1 MVNPMIIILIIGII
15 SAVFGALLIF
25 VPEAILKAERQA
37 NRLFMTDAVFLKNRI
52 PIGIGLLG
60 VSAFLG
66 YTYAGEPLNEII
78 FLVTAILSGVFGL
91 LLLVSPNT
99 ILQAERHAN
108 KLYMTDAFFL
118 KNRIPIG
125 IGLLGVSA
133 FLGYTYAGEP
143 LNKIIFLVTA
153 LLSGIFGMLLLVSP
167 NTILQAERHAN
178 KLYMTDAFF
187 LKNRIPIGIGLI
199 AASAFMVY
207 TYISFS

>member
-1 MVNPMIIILIIGII
+1 MVDPMIIILTIGVI

-25 VPEAILKAERQA
+25 VPETIIKVERQA
-37 NRLFMTDAVFLKNRI
+37 NLLFMTDAFFLKNRI
-52 PIGIGLLG
+52 PIGIVLLG

-66 YTYAGEPLNEII
+66 YTYAGEPLNKII

-125 IGLLGVSA
+125 IA
-133 FLGYTYAGEP
+133 
-143 LNKIIFLVTA
+143 
-153 LLSGIFGMLLLVSP
+153 
-167 NTILQAERHAN
+167 
-178 KLYMTDAFF
+178 
-187 LKNRIPIGIGLI
+187 LI
-199 AASAFMVY
+199 AASVFMVY

>member
-1 MVNPMIIILIIGII
+1 MVDPMIIILIIGMI

-52 PIGIGLLG
+52 PIGIVLLG

-66 YTYAGEPLNEII
+66 YTYASEPLNKII

-118 KNRIPIG
+118 KNRIFIG
-125 IGLLGVSA
+125 IA
-133 FLGYTYAGEP
+133 
-143 LNKIIFLVTA
+143 
-153 LLSGIFGMLLLVSP
+153 
-167 NTILQAERHAN
+167 
-178 KLYMTDAFF
+178 
-187 LKNRIPIGIGLI
+187 LI
-199 AASAFMVY
+199 AASVFMVY

>member
-1 MVNPMIIILIIGII
+1 MIIILIIGMI

-52 PIGIGLLG
+52 PIGIVLLG

-66 YTYAGEPLNEII
+66 YTYASEPLNKII

-118 KNRIPIG
+118 KNRILIG
-125 IGLLGVSA
+125 IA
-133 FLGYTYAGEP
+133 
-143 LNKIIFLVTA
+143 
-153 LLSGIFGMLLLVSP
+153 
-167 NTILQAERHAN
+167 
-178 KLYMTDAFF
+178 
-187 LKNRIPIGIGLI
+187 LI
-199 AASAFMVY
+199 AASVFMVY